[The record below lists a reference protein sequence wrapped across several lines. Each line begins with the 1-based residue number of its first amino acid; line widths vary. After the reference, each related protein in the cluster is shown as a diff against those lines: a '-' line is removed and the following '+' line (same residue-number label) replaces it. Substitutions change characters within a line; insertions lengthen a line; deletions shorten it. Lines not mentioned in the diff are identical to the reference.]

1 MNGPAITKVGQADG
15 RLRKRARSRPDRWK
29 DGKLSDLWESNA
41 VESGAAFQ
49 EEVSR
54 IVESAETLIRD
65 SLGAT
70 DVVLIPRGSSK
81 HGDVHLLRQS
91 AFSELEETAT
101 RFLDDYLIHRA
112 TGASV
117 PIAKT
122 MPHSVDQRQGRDQVI
137 CRILLDDDYGV
148 CGSLAVR
155 LPAGDAATGPS
166 SARLD
171 AISAM
176 VSTMLKSVTTSFELE
191 IELIAAQRRSARLE
205 IQTRTDPLTGAQT
218 LGAFEREVRKRLHD
232 SAEACA
238 LILFEVEN
246 LRSINDLFGYQ
257 FGNTYLGLVAG
268 ALSAALPDT
277 AIVGRLGGDQFGALV
292 ELPEHYNSYL
302 GDVLSRCRDSILRST
317 ATLGRPNLGRTSGG
331 AAVYPNDAANYDTLF
346 ELAEG
351 ALFVSKRS
359 ARGLPTVFAP
369 GIDPRPNPR
378 EITRSFKAAL
388 AANQIRPYFQPVYNL
403 LTGEC
408 AGFEVLARWEDPERG
423 VLMPD
428 DFIPILNDPE
438 NAERLTQ
445 KLTGTALK
453 ALADLGPHRAR
464 NLTIA
469 INVTS
474 FDLMNREFAFELQ
487 SHLSEVEWL
496 SWSQIIIEVT
506 EKIML
511 GAAEGQVFRTL
522 EELRRR
528 GARVALDDF
537 GTGYGGLRHLSG
549 WPVDILKI
557 DRHFIGR
564 MLDSDIDRA
573 IVESILHLS
582 EHSDLTVIA
591 EGIETPAQLRAL
603 QSMNCAKGQGHLFAA
618 ALPASGLADSLESID
633 FDALNSRDSW

>member
-1 MNGPAITKVGQADG
+1 MDGPATTKVGQATV
-15 RLRKRARSRPDRWK
+15 RSPRRARNRFDRWK

-49 EEVSR
+49 EEVRR
-54 IVESAETLIRD
+54 IVEGAETLIRD
-65 SLGAT
+65 SLGAAE
-70 DVVLIPRGSSK
+70 VVLIPRASSK
-81 HGDVHLLRQS
+81 HGDVHVLRQVQS
-91 AFSELEETAT
+91 SQLEEAAT
-101 RFLDDYLIHRA
+101 RFLDDYLIQRA
-112 TGASV
+112 TGTSIPTV
-117 PIAKT
+117 RT
-122 MPHSVDQRQGRDQVI
+122 MPYPVDGRHGSDQII
-137 CRILLDDDYGV
+137 CRILLDGDYSV
-148 CGSLAVR
+148 CGCLAVR
-155 LPAGDAATGPS
+155 MQEADAATAPHK
-166 SARLD
+166 ARLD
-171 AISAM
+171 AISVM
-176 VSTMLKSVTTSFELE
+176 VSTMLKAVTTSFELE

-205 IQTRTDPLTGAQT
+205 LQTRTDPLTGAQT
-218 LGAFEREVRKRLHD
+218 LGAFEREVRKRLQD
-232 SAEACA
+232 SADACA

-246 LRSINDLFGYQ
+246 LKNVNDLFGYQ
-257 FGNTYLGLVAG
+257 FGNSYLGLVAG

-277 AIVGRLGGDQFGALV
+277 AIVGRLAGDQFGALV
-292 ELPEHYNSYL
+292 ELPERYNSYL

-317 ATLGRPNLGRTSGG
+317 ATLGRPNLGRTSAG
-331 AAVYPNDAANYDTLF
+331 AATYPNDAVDYDTLF

-351 ALFVSKRS
+351 ALHVSKS
-359 ARGLPTVFAP
+359 GGRGLSTVFAP
-369 GIDPRPNPR
+369 GMDRRPNPR
-378 EITRSFKAAL
+378 EITRRFNAAL
-388 AANQIRPYFQPVYNL
+388 SANQIRPYFQPVHNL
-403 LTGEC
+403 VTGDC
-408 AGFEVLARWEDPERG
+408 TGFEVLARWEDPDRG

-445 KLTGTALK
+445 KLTGSALK
-453 ALADLGPHRAR
+453 ALADLGPSRAKD
-464 NLTIA
+464 LTLA

-487 SHLSEVEWL
+487 SHLSEIHGL

-564 MLDSDIDRA
+564 MLDSEIDRA

-582 EHSDLTVIA
+582 ESSDLTVIA
-591 EGIETPAQLRAL
+591 EGIETPEQLRAL

-618 ALPASGLADSLESID
+618 ALPASGLADSLRTID
-633 FDALNSRDSW
+633 FDMLNSRDDW